1 MAVFEKNG
9 KWYIDYYHNGRRF
22 RECAGTS
29 KVLAKK
35 ALEARK
41 GEIAQGRFGLS
52 KSKKRV
58 KFEEFSKDY
67 LAFSK
72 SYKRSY
78 KRDTQHVGHL
88 LEHFGDLYLEEIS
101 PLFIENY
108 KAIRVNQVK
117 PATVNRELACL
128 KHMFSMAIRWQLATS
143 NPVKEVKLFNE
154 ELPALRI
161 LSIEEQDRLI
171 NECSDRLK
179 PIVITALNTGMR
191 LGEILNMEWK
201 HVDLDLRIITVT
213 KTKTREN
220 RIIPI
225 NSYLASI
232 LAKQPMIHQY
242 VFPNKD
248 GKPFNSIKKGFH
260 AAAKRAAIGHFRFHD
275 LRHNFASN
283 LVMEGV
289 DLVTVKE
296 LLGHKQI
303 TTTMRYAHLS
313 NEHKRM
319 ALERLQLRYG
329 HQMDTKMR
337 IAKSGQS

>member
-9 KWYIDYYHNGRRF
+9 KWYIDYYCKGKRI
-22 RECAGTS
+22 RERVGAG
-29 KVLAKK
+29 KKLAKA

-52 KSKKRV
+52 QSKKRV

-88 LEHFGDLYLEEIS
+88 LVHFRDLYLDEIS
-101 PLFIENY
+101 PLFIEKY
-108 KAIRVNQVK
+108 KGIRVDQVS

-128 KHMFSMAIRWQLATS
+128 KHMFSMAIRWQLVTS
-143 NPVKEVKLFNE
+143 NPAKEVKLFKE

-161 LSIEEQDRLI
+161 LSVEEQDRLI
-171 NECSDRLK
+171 NECSDWLK

-191 LGEILNMEWK
+191 LGEILNLEWK
-201 HVDLDLRIITVT
+201 HVGLDLRIITVT

-242 VFPNKD
+242 VFPNRV
-248 GKPFNSIKKGFH
+248 GKPFNDIHKAFYV
-260 AAAKRAAIGHFRFHD
+260 AVRRAAIGHFRFHD

-296 LLGHKQI
+296 LLGHRQI
-303 TTTMRYAHLS
+303 TTTMRYAHLNS
-313 NEHKRM
+313 EHKRM

-337 IAKSGQS
+337 IAKSG